1 MKRSYY
7 NNTSFLDLLFNFLLA
22 TLILLVIAVLNIVEE
37 KNQADIKTE
46 AEFVLTLEWNK
57 NQDNDIDVWVEDPNG
72 DMLWYRSQD
81 TGIIHLDRDDRG
93 KLDDHYENGKAIQI
107 NQEIVTFRGILPGE
121 WCINEHFFRMGE
133 NKEDHEPVHIKTT
146 FIKINPRAKIIFQKE
161 ITLTERWEQVTVA
174 RFTMS
179 EKGEILSLE
188 DGPFKDLIKDNV
200 DYARYGSTVRDVHE
214 PQTSTP
220 GYGY

>member
-133 NKEDHEPVHIKTT
+133 NKLI
-146 FIKINPRAKIIFQKE
+146 FIVDMKANKKDIGLVFSKVTANVAGV
-161 ITLTERWEQVTVA
+161 LTRNRVQA
-174 RFTMS
+174 APDR
-179 EKGEILSLE
+179 LRL
-188 DGPFKDLIKDNV
+188 P
-200 DYARYGSTVRDVHE
+200 
-214 PQTSTP
+214 P
-220 GYGY
+220 